1 MKEAVAPPWSHSMNN
16 KVKALITNLKHLPG
30 VYLMHNAKDE
40 IIYIGKAK
48 DLYNRVSQY
57 FLRPQAGKVA
67 KMVFDVDY
75 FETIITKTE
84 KEALILEM
92 NLIQTHYP
100 KYNILLKDDSHY
112 PYIALHKKGDPFLTI
127 KRNNKDRNYDYFG
140 PFPSGK
146 SARGTIELLNK
157 IFPLRK
163 CSPLKKEPCLYYHL
177 GQCLAPCIKPV
188 DSSVY
193 ETIVEQ
199 IKRFFKGD
207 SATIKREYEKKMLDA
222 SSEQKYELAAE
233 YKKIVDYIEHISA
246 AQNVESND
254 HKDYDVFAYATRD
267 NYLALSV
274 IVYRD
279 GMVLGKN
286 SFVVER
292 FDELGEQVQDL
303 ILQYYQKHTTPVEI
317 VINDENV
324 IALLSDYL
332 DSRIESV
339 TRGHRFELVSMAIEN
354 AQNALDEYS
363 HHGDYSGDKQHLG
376 WQYDGAYKPLVL
388 SRVVNSWVRDV
399 NFTSVSEA
407 LSINESA
414 NSSAYNITIDGTR
427 GHSAVRAQ
435 HSTRVFIGK
444 VNDISTGKDADGNL
458 CNGQFHGCGVS
469 KPSIGCVIWNSTW
482 GSDACFESHATQPRA
497 TLFDN
502 CSGGLVYYRAGGAEK
517 ENPNHLAGLTIWNL
531 DVTGTDKHA
540 SAFSWWSNTDIW
552 WKIYPPI
559 VVGTHGEN
567 VTFADPTV
575 QMTYE
580 ESTGA
585 KVTPNSLYE
594 AQLEKR
600 LGYVPGWLK
609 ALK

>member
-1 MKEAVAPPWSHSMNN
+1 MNN

-207 SATIKREYEKKMLDA
+207 STTIKREYEKKMLDA

-339 TRGHRFELVSMAIEN
+339 TRGHRFELVSMALEN
-354 AQNALDEYS
+354 AQNALDEYYLS
-363 HHGDYSGDKQHLG
+363 PRIDENKIALLEELG
-376 WQYDGAYKPLVL
+376 QILNIDTPL
-388 SRVVNSWVRDV
+388 RI
-399 NFTSVSEA
+399 E
-407 LSINESA
+407 
-414 NSSAYNITIDGTR
+414 
-427 GHSAVRAQ
+427 
-435 HSTRVFIGK
+435 
-444 VNDISTGKDADGNL
+444 
-458 CNGQFHGCGVS
+458 
-469 KPSIGCVIWNSTW
+469 
-482 GSDACFESHATQPRA
+482 
-497 TLFDN
+497 LFDN
-502 CSGGLVYYRAGGAEK
+502 SHLQGSNPVGAVVTFINGEPAKSLYRKYHIEWSEGKDDLKSMKEVVWRRYKRMKEENKTFPSLILLDGGLNQINAAK
-517 ENPNHLAGLTIWNL
+517 EALNDL
-531 DVTGTDKHA
+531 DVSIPIYGLYKNDKHQTEGIIDEYGQKYKIENKSLFFMLTRMQDEVHRFAISFHRSLRDKSFKNSILDGVKGLGEKRKEIILRNYQDIKTLKNA
-540 SAFSWWSNTDIW
+540 S
-552 WKIYPPI
+552 
-559 VVGTHGEN
+559 V
-567 VTFADPTV
+567 
-575 QMTYE
+575 E
-580 ESTGA
+580 ELKQFLPVDVA
-585 KVTPNSLYE
+585 LSLYQSLHNDDE
-594 AQLEKR
+594 NN
-600 LGYVPGWLK
+600 
-609 ALK
+609 